1 MFQYQFD
8 NDSGEYAI
16 AKQQA
21 DNYPG
26 EDAES
31 RIKGNLGE
39 IAFKKLCQY
48 TLDVSTWHWNNERE
62 VLRGQ
67 REYNDYDF
75 VVFGQTVDV
84 KARSRLDAFFSLDP
98 DDVSSDY
105 IVLVWIPPQV
115 TESVL
120 ECDSLLD
127 LSRLHPRDHDPAIVF
142 GFCESEEL
150 NSETRTLHHPDPRGP
165 KLSNIPV
172 QPFWQPM
179 FGENLNHVLKERSTF
194 RSQKQIGHWRG
205 HVDQDGENL
214 LPGSTVQIDEDGMS
228 VPEEIP
234 ENGLIIECLTEPGG
248 LDFDAGAQRYTEQ
261 VSNTLDALTVS
272 IVDEDSLT
280 PTLRSEC
287 SRYVNNNLY
296 PVISGIVSNEL
307 EIHTVSTNDVSK
319 TGSISAYS

>member
-21 DNYPG
+21 ENYPG
-26 EDAES
+26 DDPES

-75 VVFGQTVDV
+75 AVFGQTVDV
-84 KARSRLDAFFSLDP
+84 KARSRLDAFFSLDSN
-98 DDVSSDY
+98 DVSSDY
-105 IVLVWIPPQV
+105 IVLVWIPPRV
-115 TESVL
+115 TEAVL
-120 ECDSLLD
+120 ESDSLVD
-127 LSRLHPRDHDPAIVF
+127 LSRIHPRNHDPAIVF

-150 NSETRTLHHPDPRGP
+150 NSETRTLHHPDPSGP

-179 FGENLNHVLKERSTF
+179 LGENLNHVLTERSNF
-194 RSQKQIGHWRG
+194 GGQRQIGHWRG
-205 HVDQDGENL
+205 HFDRDGERL
-214 LPGSTVQIDEDGMS
+214 LPGTTVKVAQESMS
-228 VPEEIP
+228 VSEVTP
-234 ENGLIIECLTEPGG
+234 ENGLIVECLTEPGG
-248 LDFDAGAQRYTEQ
+248 VDFDAGEQRYTEH
-261 VSNTLDALTVS
+261 VSFTLDSLTVGL
-272 IVDEDSLT
+272 VDEDSIT
-280 PTLRSEC
+280 DELREEC
-287 SRYVNNNLY
+287 SRYVNANLY
-296 PVISGIVSNEL
+296 PVISGIVSDDM
-307 EIHTVSTNDVSK
+307 EIHTVSTKDVSK
-319 TGSISAYS
+319 TGSVSAYS

>member
-8 NDSGEYAI
+8 NDSGEYAV
-16 AKQQA
+16 AKQHA
-21 DNYPG
+21 ENYPG
-26 EDAES
+26 NDPES

-48 TLDVSTWHWNNERE
+48 TLDVSTWHWVNERE

-75 VVFGQTVDV
+75 AVFGQTVDV

-115 TESVL
+115 TEAVL
-120 ECDSLLD
+120 QSDSLID
-127 LSRLHPRDHDPAIVF
+127 LSRVHPRNHDPAIVF

-150 NSETRTLHHPDPRGP
+150 NSETRTLHHPDPEGP
-165 KLSNIPV
+165 KFSNIPV

-179 FGENLNHVLKERSTF
+179 FGENLNHVLTKRENLDER
-194 RSQKQIGHWRG
+194 QIGQWRG
-205 HVDQDGENL
+205 HFDKDDQTI
-214 LPGSTVQIDEDGMS
+214 LPGSTVSIDVESGS
-228 VPEEIP
+228 VPEGTP
-234 ENGLIIECLTEPGG
+234 ENGLIVECLTEPGNG
-248 LDFDAGAQRYTEQ
+248 EFNQEEQRYDGHAAY
-261 VSNTLDALTVS
+261 SL
-272 IVDEDSLT
+272 DSLMVGLVDDDSISDE
-280 PTLRSEC
+280 LREEC
-287 SRYVNNNLY
+287 SQYVNSNLY
-296 PVISGIVSNEL
+296 PVLSGIVSEEM
-307 EIHTVSTNDVSK
+307 EIHTVPTHELLK